1 MKYFLMSIARK
12 TILLTFLILGGITT
26 FWYFLLRSRYPLIP
40 SELVLVMILVSI
52 LIALYFFI
60 HFTINPLNIILREI
74 KALLT
79 GRKYN
84 RIFTKR
90 IDEIG
95 VIAHFF
101 NEITETLERA
111 SKDIKKQRRLSA
123 ELDIASKIQ
132 KDILP
137 KEAPLVPGLNVLAK
151 TRSAAEIGGDSFGF
165 IEAHENTFIYI
176 GDVTGHGVPS
186 GLVMMMV
193 DTLID
198 TFTDMYHEADTILVN
213 TNKYL
218 KPRINNT
225 IFMTMAMFR
234 WNHET
239 KKMFVCGAGHEHIV
253 TYKKNEKK
261 CFAEKS
267 GGIALGM
274 IDDISKIVHEREIS
288 FVEGDI
294 LVAYSDGITE
304 AKNVNGEMYSLER
317 LKKIV
322 EYCGTQNHTVTEIFK
337 NIASDFAKFT
347 KKHVQED
354 DMTLIIIKHKTP
366 SDEHAFEST
375 TWEDS
380 ELGKTSLVDY
390 S

>member
-1 MKYFLMSIARK
+1 MKYILMSIARK
-12 TILLTFLILGGITT
+12 ATLLTFLLLGGITW
-26 FWYFLLRSRYPLIP
+26 FWYFFLQSRYPFIRTEFVLI
-40 SELVLVMILVSI
+40 MILISV
-52 LIALYFFI
+52 LMALYFFV
-60 HFTINPLNIILREI
+60 HYTINPLNIVLREI
-74 KALLT
+74 KSLLT

-101 NEITETLERA
+101 NEITEALERA

-198 TFTDMYHEADTILVN
+198 TFTDMYREADTILIN

-225 IFMTMAMFR
+225 IFMTIVMFR
-234 WNHET
+234 WHHES
-239 KKMFVCGAGHEHIV
+239 KKMFMCGAGHEHIV
-253 TYKKNEKK
+253 TYKKSEKK

-274 IDDISKIVHEREIS
+274 IDDITKIACEREIS
-288 FVEGDI
+288 FTEGDI

-304 AKNVNGEMYSLER
+304 AKNVHGEMYGLER
-317 LKKIV
+317 LKKTV
-322 EYCGTQNHTVTEIFK
+322 ENCGIQNYTVTEIFK
-337 NIASDFAKFT
+337 TIARDFSKFT
-347 KKHVQED
+347 QKHVQED
-354 DMTLIIIKHKTP
+354 DMTLIIIKHKNP

-380 ELGKTSLVDY
+380 DLGKTSLVDY